1 MIRLNLSK
9 EPRWFD
15 LAAGVRV
22 KVAPITTAL
31 VMAARRD
38 PEFAAASAGD
48 DMAAAEVALVRAL
61 GRLAILEWEGVGTD
75 EGEAAPVTPEGVG
88 ALLDIWPI
96 YRSWSDDV
104 LSRIYTLEQEK
115 NASAASPIGSS
126 EEAENTAARARGP
139 AKTARR
145 K

>member
-1 MIRLNLSK
+1 MIRLNLSN

-22 KVAPITTAL
+22 RVAPITTAL

-48 DMAAAEVALVRAL
+48 DMPAAEVALVKAL
-61 GRLAILEWEGVGTD
+61 GRLAILEWEGVGT
-75 EGEAAPVTPEGVG
+75 EAGEPAPVTPETVG
-88 ALLDIWPI
+88 ALLDIWPL
-96 YRSWSDDV
+96 YSAWSSDV
-104 LSRIYTLEQEK
+104 LQRIYTLEQEK

-126 EEAENTAARARGP
+126 EGAENTAARARGP